1 VSDVSLF
8 LLDFFFFLFL
18 VVLDATKV
26 FDLGYIIMQCTV
38 EVCK

>member
-1 VSDVSLF
+1 MSDVSLF
-8 LLDFFFFLFL
+8 LLDFFFLFL
-18 VVLDATKV
+18 MVLDATKV

>member
-8 LLDFFFFLFL
+8 LLDFFFLFL
-18 VVLDATKV
+18 MVLDATKV